1 MMKKT
6 SFLCV
11 LLAVV
16 FLAMGSSG
24 HHHQAGGLKSAYA
37 HSGATGIVKDRMD
50 RFKDSQN
57 ALKVIAAAIKAQ
69 DYNAIDAPA
78 QLIAQWGDEI
88 VAYFPEGSNPSPSE
102 ALDIIWQEMDQFK
115 AMAGANANA
124 AKRLKQLAIT
134 GDQSKIK
141 SAFNELVGSC
151 KSCHQKFRQ

>member
-6 SFLCV
+6 SFFCV
-11 LLAVV
+11 LLAVA
-16 FLAMGSSG
+16 FLAMGLSG

-69 DYNAIDAPA
+69 DYNAIDAQA
-78 QLIAQWGDEI
+78 QLIAQWGDEML
-88 VAYFPEGSNPSPSE
+88 AYFPKGSNPAPSE
-102 ALDIIWQEMDQFK
+102 ALDVIWQDMDQFK
-115 AMAGANANA
+115 AMAEANAHA
-124 AKRLKQLAIT
+124 AKRLKQLAT
-134 GDQSKIK
+134 SGDQSKIK
-141 SAFNELVGSC
+141 PAFNELVGSC